1 MVDPIAAAVSALI
14 FRTLPLDAAL
24 MTTVVT
30 PALAPTVAMPAWYVV
45 IPVIVATFTI
55 FGVHFL
61 QYLFVYLSTKTID
74 IAIALPVDAFVFSSV
89 AISVDPLPT
98 LILMDEYAVKIPAV
112 LIPVADEALI
122 LPVTLPVTSPVTPP
136 TTSPVTLPVKA
147 PLNDVA
153 VATPVTTSTGK
164 PTEPLSSYLQ
174 YRQLVTL
181 T

>member
-1 MVDPIAAAVSALI
+1 MVCRYTSDCRYIYNIRCKPFPTI
-14 FRTLPLDAAL
+14 PL
-24 MTTVVT
+24 
-30 PALAPTVAMPAWYVV
+30 
-45 IPVIVATFTI
+45 
-55 FGVHFL
+55 
-61 QYLFVYLSTKTID
+61 LFIYQPKTID

-98 LILMDEYAVKIPAV
+98 LILIDEYAVKIPTV

-122 LPVTLPVTSPVTPP
+122 LPVTLPVTSPVTSPVTPP

-153 VATPVTTSTGK
+153 VATPVTTPPWK
-164 PTEPLSSYLQ
+164 NQRNHCHPYLQ